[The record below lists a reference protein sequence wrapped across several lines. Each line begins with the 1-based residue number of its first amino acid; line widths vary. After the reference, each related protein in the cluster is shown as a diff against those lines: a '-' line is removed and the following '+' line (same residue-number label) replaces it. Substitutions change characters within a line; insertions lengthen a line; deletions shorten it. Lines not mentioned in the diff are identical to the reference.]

1 MISDLTIIKSL
12 SSDYYLYSIISC
24 VNAGVLTGQR
34 FVLKNKSSEY
44 KYLNSFGSKG
54 VICTATLIPTNEY
67 VKTIKYFISD
77 SNLITGSFIQLS
89 DGKVK

>member
-12 SSDYYLYSIISC
+12 STDYYLYSIISC

-54 VICTATLIPTNEY
+54 VICTATLIPTGEY

-77 SNLITGSFIQLS
+77 SNLISGSLI
-89 DGKVK
+89 